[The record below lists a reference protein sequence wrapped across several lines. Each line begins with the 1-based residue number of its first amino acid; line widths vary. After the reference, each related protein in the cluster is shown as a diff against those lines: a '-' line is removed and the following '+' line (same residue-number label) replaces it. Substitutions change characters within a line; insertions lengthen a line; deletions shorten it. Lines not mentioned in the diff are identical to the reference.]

1 MSKQKVCWKIT
12 TKCNQNCKY
21 CFGFNN
27 IEDLSFEENK
37 KVLNNLIKNGIN
49 HITWTGGE
57 AVLYPR
63 VNELMR
69 ISKLNGVHN
78 KLVTNGIFLSKN
90 DNDYVEDIL
99 NILDEI
105 NLSIDSIDNEINKSL
120 AKEDNHFEIIK
131 NLLEKTKNKKIKVGI
146 NTVVSKKNI
155 NQLED

>member
-12 TKCNQNCKY
+12 TRCNQNCKY

-27 IEDLSFEENK
+27 IEDLSFEENE
-37 KVLNNLIKNGIN
+37 KVLNNLIQNGIN

-90 DNDYVEDIL
+90 DNEYEYYDQNVQR
-99 NILDEI
+99 
-105 NLSIDSIDNEINKSL
+105 
-120 AKEDNHFEIIK
+120 
-131 NLLEKTKNKKIKVGI
+131 LLTH
-146 NTVVSKKNI
+146 
-155 NQLED
+155 